1 MSVVVERSN
10 QIGLSPSVCRLR
22 AHAAVV
28 RSLLD
33 ELDRAAPSSGLGP
46 QEATV
51 SCHAEYLAEELAH
64 LARRITECA
73 EVAAFL
79 AASLFAGHRLDASS
93 STSSG
98 TESTPTKVA
107 ELYKRDERGE
117 NRQDARVAK

>member
-1 MSVVVERSN
+1 MSVAVERSN
-10 QIGLSPSVCRLR
+10 QLGLSPSVRRLR

-33 ELDRAAPSSGLGP
+33 ELDRAAPSPSSGLGP
-46 QEATV
+46 EEAKV

-79 AASLFAGHRLDASS
+79 AASLFAAHRLDASS
-93 STSSG
+93 STASG

-107 ELYKRDERGE
+107 ELYR
-117 NRQDARVAK
+117 